1 MHEKNDMHKK
11 SGLFV
16 YENDLQKG
24 RKLFMMLMKFN
35 KHNAMTQFIVQKLPP
50 ISEVENVKIL
60 KELNLASRALGELRG
75 EIKKIPNS
83 QILIDTISLQE
94 AKDSNEVENIV
105 TTDDELYQASVEVE
119 NISQAAKEAQNYARA
134 LKLGFKIIK
143 EKGLLTTNDIKK
155 IQEIVSPNH
164 PIRKIPGTV
173 LKNPKTQEIV
183 YTPPQ
188 NHNEI
193 VELMSNLE
201 KYINNPEF
209 HAVDALI
216 KMPIIHYQFE
226 SIHPFYDGN
235 GRTGRIL
242 NMLYLVQQAL
252 LDIPVLYL
260 SSYIIKNKSDYYRLL
275 QEVRTEN
282 NWEEWIIWML
292 KGVEITAKETI
303 IVVNN
308 IKLLMDEFKQKIR
321 ANHKFYNHELI
332 NTLFKHPYTKI
343 EFVAGELNIHR
354 NTAST
359 YLNALADDENH
370 FLTKV
375 KIGKSNY
382 FINHRLLQILKNR

>member
-1 MHEKNDMHKK
+1 MNPFE
-11 SGLFV
+11 V
-16 YENDLQKG
+16 E
-24 RKLFMMLMKFN
+24 
-35 KHNAMTQFIVQKLPP
+35 KLPP
-50 ISEVENVKIL
+50 PINVESVSIL
-60 KELNLASRALGELRG
+60 KTLITASRALGELRG

-83 QILIDTISLQE
+83 QILIDTIVLQE

-105 TTDDELYQASVEVE
+105 TTDDELYQASIENE
-119 NISQAAKEAQNYARA
+119 NISQAAKEAQSYAKA
-134 LKLGFKIIK
+134 LKIGYSFIK

-164 PIRKIPGTV
+164 PVRKVPGTV
-173 LKNPKTQEIV
+173 LKNPKTQEVI

-188 NHNEI
+188 NHLEI
-193 VELMSNLE
+193 VKLLENLE
-201 KYINNPEF
+201 IYINDVSF

-242 NMLYLVQQAL
+242 NMLYLVHQKL

-282 NWEEWIIWML
+282 KWEEWIIWML
-292 KGVEITAKETI
+292 KGVELTAKDTI

-308 IKLLMDEFKQKIR
+308 IKLLMDDYKQKIR
-321 ANHKFYNHELI
+321 ARHKFYSHDLI
-332 NTLFKHPYTKI
+332 NTIFKHPYTKI
-343 EFVAGELNIHR
+343 EFIEKELGVHR
-354 NTAST
+354 NTAAT
-359 YLNALADDENH
+359 YLNALADDENK
-370 FLTKV
+370 FLKKV
-375 KIGKSNY
+375 KIGKRNY
-382 FINHRLLQILKNR
+382 FINDRLLQILKNR